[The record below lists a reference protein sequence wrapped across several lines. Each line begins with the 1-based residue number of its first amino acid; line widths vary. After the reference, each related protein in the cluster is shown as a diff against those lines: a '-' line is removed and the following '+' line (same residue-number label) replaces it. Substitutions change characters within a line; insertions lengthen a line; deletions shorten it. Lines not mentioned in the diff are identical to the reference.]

1 MLRGVIYLVYL
12 ASILLFHDARLTLA
26 VSWRRGPR
34 RRALAER
41 FVQTQAS
48 RLLRAAKLITGL
60 RVVYQK
66 TAFTLPE
73 QFVLVTNHQSLV
85 DIPVLISTFR
95 PHHLKFVAKRE
106 LMRRVP
112 SVSKSLRYSEQAFV
126 DRFGPFRGSHLALL
140 RLAAT
145 SGAHGSVGSPVI
157 FPEGT
162 RSRDGRLR
170 TFHTAGFRVL
180 AREMQ
185 LPVVV
190 AAVDGGWRMRSL
202 AAFGNMGR
210 HPYRMAP
217 LLLRAAPATKE
228 EALATLEDARKAIG
242 EQLQR
247 WREIDAESGGRA

>member
-1 MLRGVIYLVYL
+1 MLRGVLYLVYL
-12 ASILLFHDARLTLA
+12 ATILLFHDARLTLA
-26 VSWRRGPR
+26 VSWRRRAR
-34 RRALAER
+34 RRAFAER
-41 FVQTQAS
+41 FMQSQAS
-48 RLLRAAKLITGL
+48 RLLRAAHIITGL
-60 RVVYQK
+60 RVEYHK
-66 TAFTLPE
+66 PPFRLPG

-106 LMRRVP
+106 LMRKVP
-112 SVSKSLRYSEQAFV
+112 SVSKILRYSEQAFI
-126 DRFGPFRGSHLALL
+126 DRTGPFRGSHLALL

-145 SGAHGSVGSPVI
+145 TAPQRGGSAVI

-162 RSRDGRLR
+162 RSRDGHLR

-190 AAVDGGWRMRSL
+190 AAVDGGWRMRNL

-217 LLLRAAPATKE
+217 VLLRPAPATKE
-228 EALATLEDARKAIG
+228 EALATLADARSAIA
-242 EQLQR
+242 EQLTR
-247 WREIDAESGGRA
+247 WQELDAREGEAQ